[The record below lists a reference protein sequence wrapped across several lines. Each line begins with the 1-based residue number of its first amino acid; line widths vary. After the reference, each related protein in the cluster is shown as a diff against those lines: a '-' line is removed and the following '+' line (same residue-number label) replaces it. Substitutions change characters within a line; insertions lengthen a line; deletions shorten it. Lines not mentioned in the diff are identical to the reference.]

1 MYATL
6 LQQASVDNG
15 DFEEDRSTSLIKEV
29 LALVGP
35 ERGLEFEIGRLKFKV
50 PPVLKANPLPDKGS
64 WRRSGAAPATT
75 KAPYKHPRAA
85 KHEAAGA

>member
-50 PPVLKANPLPDKGS
+50 PPVLKAKERDG
-64 WRRSGAAPATT
+64 WHVPAE
-75 KAPYKHPRAA
+75 
-85 KHEAAGA
+85 EAAM